1 MKRLIF
7 LYAALWSALVF
18 YPKQTTAVF
27 QVVHDYI
34 ARM

>member
-7 LYAALWSALVF
+7 IYAALWYAVVF

-27 QVVHDYI
+27 QVIHNYI
-34 ARM
+34 AK